1 MRVVIDA
8 NTILSGLFFR
18 GNERKL
24 LLESLRGAVTLL
36 YPEDVVDEVYEVVE
50 REFLGVSE
58 VIPAVELLETVL
70 AAGEL
75 VRRESYAAEVPRWT
89 QQLRDRS
96 DAPLFACAVVVK
108 ADGIV
113 SGDRDVLEARQEDI
127 GVFRTTELLRRLVT
141 SSD

>member
-58 VIPAVELLETVL
+58 VIPAIELLETVL

-96 DAPLFACAVVVK
+96 DGPLFACAVVVK

-113 SGDRDVLEARQEDI
+113 SGDRDVLEARREDI
-127 GVFRTTELLRRLVT
+127 AVFRTTELLRRLV
-141 SSD
+141 SSSG